1 MTTNPV
7 ATAPVP
13 GTVATGFRI
22 DIFKS
27 RGRVG
32 FCLVLFL
39 CSPLF
44 LGFAALAEFNLR
56 DWMKWR
62 EINFDFGKKTD
73 HAEFVVFELSAAVG
87 DAAQNDLRD
96 LRVIDEEG
104 KEIASQLFNGIAGPL
119 EGKPGKPGKPMPM
132 PSLGSTFHSYQKKRD
147 DQNEKSQNPGDW
159 LIDLGAKNVLCERL
173 EFVTDAVN
181 FKRSFYVQGSND
193 EGEGKKWR
201 EVGRGEIFD
210 IRVGKTR
217 QQQLTFDCPQTKF
230 RFLCVTILNLD
241 DPPISFRQIRTL
253 GWPQQWL
260 FRREAGKRYRLFYG
274 NARANAP
281 RYDLQHLTAYL
292 KPDQIL
298 MSSLGQ
304 ERNNTDYVAA
314 VPEETKSSQHPVG
327 LWVTI
332 AIAALI
338 LLGFIYRLARLSA
351 DETKTP

>member
-13 GTVATGFRI
+13 GAVATGCPI
-22 DIFKS
+22 NIFKS
-27 RGRVG
+27 RGRIV
-32 FCLVLFL
+32 FCLVLLL
-39 CSPLF
+39 CSALF
-44 LGFAALAEFNLR
+44 LSFAALAEFNLR

-62 EINFDFGKKTD
+62 EINVDFEKKTD
-73 HAEFVVFELSAAVG
+73 HAKFVVFELSAAVC
-87 DAAQNDLRD
+87 DVAQNDLRD
-96 LRVIDEEG
+96 LRVTDEEG
-104 KEIASQLFNGIAGPL
+104 KEIASQLFNGTARL
-119 EGKPGKPGKPMPM
+119 VEGKPAPT
-132 PSLGSTFHSYQKKRD
+132 PSLGSTFRSYQKKRD

-193 EGEGKKWR
+193 EGEEKKWS

-217 QQQLTFDCPQTKF
+217 QQQLSFDCPQTKF
-230 RFLCVTILNLD
+230 RFLCLTILNLD

-292 KPDQIL
+292 KRDQIL
-298 MSSLGQ
+298 MASLGQ

-314 VPEETKSSQHPVG
+314 VPEETKSSQRPVG